1 MAMPECL
8 NPTTTSNQ
16 NSGECYGDESLGHF
30 CNQVKTKYSSL
41 KYGGFVSDSSKSVKY
56 AEKIEFTRSLEDQK
70 VTSVPTTVTYACAL
84 NLSNQPVDW
93 YFGSKQIKVRKRLPA
108 LLALFYCIE
117 SIVVNHGKL

>member
-1 MAMPECL
+1 M
-8 NPTTTSNQ
+8 TDSN
-16 NSGECYGDESLGHF
+16 
-30 CNQVKTKYSSL
+30 YSYP

-93 YFGSKQIKVRKRLPA
+93 YFGSKQIKVRKK
-108 LLALFYCIE
+108 FTCFTK
-117 SIVVNHGKL
+117 VVQLCKDSTVVKLYLE